1 MFKNFFVID
10 KKKLFFILSI
20 VLIVALALALLLPLF
35 MKATT
40 VSASLKKVPIYRVDT
55 NEKKI
60 ALTVNAAWDDTDTDA
75 FLETF
80 EKYNIKTTFFVVGEF
95 ASRCEN
101 AIVRINLK
109 GHEIGTHSDTH
120 ADMAK
125 LDEAG
130 IKRELEVSSEKIEK
144 ITGKKPTLFR
154 APSGSYNNTVIS
166 TAEDMGYTCVQWDVD
181 TVDWKGKTA
190 DEMLTRIMKK
200 VKNGSIILLHLGA
213 EHTKEALPKIIKALQ
228 TEGYQIVPVSELV
241 YPKET
246 SLIDSKGE
254 QHKINK

>member
-10 KKKLFFILSI
+10 KKKLFFVCSVILI
-20 VLIVALALALLLPLF
+20 AALTLALLLPLF
-35 MKATT
+35 MKAAS

-55 NEKKI
+55 DEKKI
-60 ALTVNAAWDDTDTDA
+60 SLTVNAAWEDTDTDA
-75 FLETF
+75 FLEIF
-80 EKYNIKTTFFVVGEF
+80 EKYNVKTTFFVVGEF

-101 AIVRINLK
+101 AIVRINSK

-125 LDEAG
+125 LDKDA
-130 IKRELEVSSEKIEK
+130 IKRELQVSSEKIEK

-166 TAEDMGYTCVQWDVD
+166 TAEDMGYTCIQWDVD

-190 DEMLTRIMKK
+190 DEMLKRVMKK
-200 VKNGSIILLHLGA
+200 AKNGSIILLHLGA

-228 TEGYQIVPVSELV
+228 NEGYEIVPISELV
-241 YPKET
+241 YPK
-246 SLIDSKGE
+246 DSSYMDQNGT
-254 QHKINK
+254 QHKK